1 MAIQYQ
7 AFIESLSENPQSQ
20 VEFYLPNDNQ
30 VPAHF
35 HITDVGSVF
44 RHFIDCGAQVRNESY
59 VQMQLWLG
67 TDIDHRLNCNTVLKI
82 MNHSS
87 AVLEKLPDLQS
98 ADVIVEYKDGVPSQ
112 YPVARIEQTDKVVK
126 IHLQASDTQCLA
138 AVRHQQAGKG
148 SCC

>member
-1 MAIQYQ
+1 MTIQYQ

-20 VEFYLPNDNQ
+20 IEFYLPNGNQ

-67 TDIDHRLNCNTVLKI
+67 TDIDHRLNCDTVLKI
-82 MNHSS
+82 LNHSG

-98 ADVIVEYKDGVPSQ
+98 TDVIVEYKDVVPSQ
-112 YPVARIEQTDKVVK
+112 YPVARI
-126 IHLQASDTQCLA
+126 
-138 AVRHQQAGKG
+138 
-148 SCC
+148 